1 MLSLLIISSSLSL
14 SLSQDLTP
22 ETSWSCGVFL
32 VNDVMSPPEGQY
44 YQLPPQLTDCPAKFR
59 DTWKR
64 GKFAKKCGRLGQE
77 WERNWVLSSG
87 GGWERSW
94 TPLVSILSTGR
105 FTRDVCSIVKQELGL
120 DTVPGE
126 EVEQPLQFGYFYQYC
141 GGDEWKDTGVRGDAL
156 ICCQVV
162 FHILLN

>member
-1 MLSLLIISSSLSL
+1 MKSNMSLLVTFSFPKCLSRRQA
-14 SLSQDLTP
+14 SPDL
-22 ETSWSCGVFL
+22 
-32 VNDVMSPPEGQY
+32 QI
-44 YQLPPQLTDCPAKFR
+44 PQRSD
-59 DTWKR
+59 
-64 GKFAKKCGRLGQE
+64 
-77 WERNWVLSSG
+77 LSSALLASPDG
-87 GGWERSW
+87 DGYRGGWERSW

-126 EVEQPLQFGYFYQYC
+126 EVEQPLKFGYFYQYC

-162 FHILLN
+162 FHIL